1 MVDAGVLTDSK
12 YVSHSLSKKEKRLLK
27 KAEKK
32 KQKSVPDHSKKSE
45 QEGPD
50 NGDNDD
56 KLDLNVLEESED
68 EKEVEEFEGSHT
80 ADAKKEEKPT
90 SDNEEGILYNNAD
103 VGADTDAIPHTK
115 LKINNTAAIK
125 EVYERIRIPWEKYQF
140 DESQAITYTT
150 RVESQITDLYD
161 DTERELQ
168 FVKQGLDA
176 ATEGKKKLLAL
187 KIPFSRPADY
197 FAEMVKSDE
206 HMEKLKSKLIQEAS
220 EKKAKEDAKRQRE
233 LKKFG
238 KQRDRRRKRET
249 MDKIK
254 SLRKRRQNND
264 IGEEEFNIELEEASQ
279 TPQGLSRKKRRI
291 QRQMSAKGKGKKK
304 TGKKQKKQMEEII
317 RDFLKIYV
325 W

>member
-32 KQKSVPDHSKKSE
+32 KQKNVPDHSKKSE
-45 QEGPD
+45 QEEPD
-50 NGDNDD
+50 NDDNDD

-80 ADAKKEEKPT
+80 ADAKNEEKPT
-90 SDNEEGILYNNAD
+90 SDNKEEILYNNAD

-238 KQRDRRRKRET
+238 KQVQHETLQERQKEKRET

-291 QRQMSAKGKGKKK
+291 QRQMSAKGKGKKRL
-304 TGKKQKKQMEEII
+304 GKSKRSRWK
-317 RDFLKIYV
+317 R
-325 W
+325 

>member
-1 MVDAGVLTDSK
+1 MVEAGVLADST

-27 KAEKK
+27 KAER
-32 KQKSVPDHSKKSE
+32 KQKNSSKHPRESE
-45 QEGPD
+45 HVAV
-50 NGDNDD
+50 NDD
-56 KLDLNVLEESED
+56 EEEKDEANNSDNLDLNALEESED
-68 EKEVEEFEGSHT
+68 EKEVEEFDGPQTE
-80 ADAKKEEKPT
+80 DKEEFKDDKEEVSY
-90 SDNEEGILYNNAD
+90 SDAD
-103 VGADTDAIPHTK
+103 IGANSDAVPHTK
-115 LKINNTAAIK
+115 LKINNATAIN

-140 DESQAITYTT
+140 DEAQAITYST

-176 ATEGKKKLLAL
+176 AIEGKKKLLAL

-220 EKKAKEDAKRQRE
+220 EKKAKEEAKRQRE

-238 KQRDRRRKRET
+238 KQVQHETLQERQKEKRET

-254 SLRKRRQNND
+254 SLRKRRRNND
-264 IGEEEFNIELEEASQ
+264 IGEEEFNVELEEASQ
-279 TPQGLSRKKRRI
+279 APQGLSRKKRRI
-291 QRQMSAKGKGKKK
+291 QHQMSAKGKGKKRP
-304 TGKKQKKQMEEII
+304 GKSKRSRWK
-317 RDFLKIYV
+317 R
-325 W
+325 